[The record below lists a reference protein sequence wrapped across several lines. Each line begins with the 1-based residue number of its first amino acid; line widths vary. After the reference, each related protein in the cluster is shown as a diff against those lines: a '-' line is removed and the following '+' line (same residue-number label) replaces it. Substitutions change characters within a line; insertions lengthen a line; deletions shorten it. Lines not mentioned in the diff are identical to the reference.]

1 MDSIFFFSIFV
12 VASWWSKPEPR
23 LVADPPD
30 GNAAAD
36 VRAFVSAESGLQLVL
51 VQEGAAASADGLLGR
66 GEAGQRD
73 DLDRLLLL
81 AAAVSVQGV
90 VELRPAASLVQF
102 VLFGHGP
109 AQRVAPVQD
118 PHAHHVGFGC
128 PGEAVLQAAE
138 GGHGVDAADGGRGN
152 GNGGGGG
159 GDGAVGTGLLELGQG
174 WGHPAAVRVAQDQA
188 LLGAGLGGLG
198 QSFLQVHLDGCR
210 GKKGRRE
217 GGMLMKA
224 VRRRR
229 EKFSEPLP
237 VVPSSRNNPARR
249 PTLSEKE
256 VADKCFTLLSL

>member
-1 MDSIFFFSIFV
+1 MDSIFFFSSHFCIVTAV
-12 VASWWSKPEPR
+12 VASRWSKPEPR
-23 LVADPPD
+23 LVAAPPD
-30 GNAAAD
+30 GGAAAD
-36 VRAFVSAESGLQLVL
+36 IRAFVSAESGLQLVL

-73 DLDRLLLL
+73 DLDRVLLL

-118 PHAHHVGFGC
+118 PHAHHVGFGR

-138 GGHGVDAADGGRGN
+138 GGHGVDAADGGRGS
-152 GNGGGGG
+152 GGGGSGG
-159 GDGAVGTGLLELGQG
+159 GDGAVATGLLELGQG

-188 LLGAGLGGLG
+188 LLGTGLGGLG

-210 GKKGRRE
+210 GKEGR
-217 GGMLMKA
+217 MLMKA
-224 VRRRR
+224 VGRWR
-229 EKFSEPLP
+229 EKFSAPLRP
-237 VVPSSRNNPARR
+237 LLEEQPRTVSDSHPRGSR
-249 PTLSEKE
+249 
-256 VADKCFTLLSL
+256 